1 MEEIMKNFVV
11 YSFLCLVIICAG
23 CGSAQRTMV
32 EPPKETNKDATGG
45 TIAPSDGAGEKGFGT
60 ESSEPAAAVEDERG
74 KRDMDKEEPLA
85 AGKPSAVPEK
95 KRATKDG
102 GGLSSKSY
110 AGASADGHRKAAPV
124 PEASGLKAG
133 YADDNKQYNFFI
145 QFLEKYKKDVTNFPI
160 PVEERIFIR
169 VKDSKGKS
177 IPNAKVSVRDAKK
190 KFLAEGRTYA
200 DGTFMFFPSEYDKK
214 NNTYHAI
221 ITAGQESRDIT
232 IPREGKREIDVNWDK
247 EREGLTRIP
256 LDLLFVMD
264 TTGSMGEEIARLKS
278 TIEIINMNLA
288 SMAAK
293 PRIRFG
299 MVLYRDQGDD
309 YVTKVIPFTN
319 NLEAFRAELDKVE
332 AGGGGDGPED
342 LQSALKDSINNV
354 KWDPNG
360 IRLAFV
366 ITDAPPHLDYKQQYT
381 YVNAAQDA
389 RRQAIKIFTVGTGGL
404 DISGEYVLR
413 QVSQYTYA
421 RYIFLTYG
429 ERGESEGGKE
439 GSVSHHTGSNF
450 QTDKLETIII
460 RFAREELAFLSDTP
474 LEEGDDFFQAKKIP
488 DEKKEETLSKLF
500 DMAIPQLIDYSS
512 FGIETGTTAS
522 IVPLSPTEGILPLN
536 AEYFTEQMSLAL
548 SRNKVLKMVE
558 RKDMQKILKELS
570 LQNTGMMDEETAAKF
585 GKMVGAKV
593 LVTGTLYS
601 RKDFYEVFL
610 KLLRVETGEVL
621 AVTKLKLDRDLGLG
635 Q

>member
-1 MEEIMKNFVV
+1 MRKRAAF
-11 YSFLCLVIICAG
+11 FLLCILIIYAG
-23 CGSAQRTMV
+23 CSSAQKEAIKTPATETKDELSAEGTSSDAV
-32 EPPKETNKDATGG
+32 SDSDTAKPAEPSAIKAREEEKAE
-45 TIAPSDGAGEKGFGT
+45 AAEKSAGI
-60 ESSEPAAAVEDERG
+60 AAA
-74 KRDMDKEEPLA
+74 
-85 AGKPSAVPEK
+85 K
-95 KRATKDG
+95 KSKKDG
-102 GGLSSKSY
+102 GGKAYAAESY
-110 AGASADGHRKAAPV
+110 AGAPSKELGRKSAPV

-145 QFLEKYKKDVTNFPI
+145 QFLEKYKKDVTSFPI
-160 PVEERIFIR
+160 AIEERIVLR
-169 VKDSKGKS
+169 VKDGRGKS
-177 IPNAKVSVRDAKK
+177 IPNARVSVRDAKK
-190 KFLAEGRTYA
+190 KLLVEGRTYA
-200 DGTFMFFPSEYDKK
+200 DGTFLFFPSEYDKK
-214 NNTYHAI
+214 IETYHAI
-221 ITAGQESRDIT
+221 VTTGQQSKDIT
-232 IPREGKREIDVNWDK
+232 FPRKGKREIEIVWDG
-247 EREGLTRIP
+247 ERQAMTRIP

-309 YVTKVIPFTN
+309 YVTKVIPFTD
-319 NLEAFRAELDKVE
+319 NLDAFRTELDKVE

-342 LQSALKDSINNV
+342 LQSALKDAIGAV
-354 KWDPNG
+354 KWNSDG

-366 ITDAPPHLDYKQQYT
+366 ITDAPAHLNYNQDYT
-381 YVNAAQDA
+381 YVSAAHDA
-389 RRQAIKIFTVGTGGL
+389 RKQAIKIFTVGTGGL
-404 DISGEYVLR
+404 DISGEYILR

-439 GSVSHHTGSNF
+439 GSVSHHTGTNF

-460 RFAREELAFLSDTP
+460 RFAREELAFLSDSP
-474 LEEGDDFFQAKKIP
+474 LEEGDDYFQAKKIA

-500 DMAIPQLIDYSS
+500 DMAIPQLVDYSS
-512 FGIETGTTAS
+512 WGIEPGTTAS
-522 IVPLSPTEGILPLN
+522 IVPLSVTEGISALN
-536 AEYFTEQMSLAL
+536 AEYFTEQMSIAL

-558 RKDMQKILKELS
+558 RKDIQKILKELE
-570 LQNTGMMDEETAAKF
+570 LQNTGIMDEETAAKF
-585 GKMVGAKV
+585 GKMVGAKI
-593 LVTGTLYS
+593 LVSGTIYS

-621 AVTKLKLDRDLGLG
+621 AVTKLKLDRELGLSK
-635 Q
+635 